1 MADIASKHRPK
12 SLAESIATL
21 EEQVFQA
28 EQTGNTRQAKV
39 IKLILKRFKSVD
51 GKNAASLHKRNGK
64 NNKAK

>member
-1 MADIASKHRPK
+1 MAISAGPNRRK

-21 EEQVFQA
+21 EEQLFNA

-51 GKNAASLHKRNGK
+51 GKKTTSLHQRIGK
-64 NNKAK
+64 NKEAR